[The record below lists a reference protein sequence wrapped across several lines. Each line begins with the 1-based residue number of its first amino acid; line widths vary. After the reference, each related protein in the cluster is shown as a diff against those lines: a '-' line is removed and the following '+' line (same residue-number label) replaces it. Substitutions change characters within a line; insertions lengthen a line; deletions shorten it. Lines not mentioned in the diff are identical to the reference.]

1 MSESQGSSQPI
12 VAIMGNPYSGA
23 KDNRARVER
32 LINALHQHD
41 IPTQTVWDLKA
52 RAQCLAD
59 ADWKA
64 NCRCLVIAGGDG
76 TVAGVTGLCHDLP
89 VAILPLGNENLLA
102 KELGFTLGEDRIAQA
117 VAMGKTRPMDLGLV
131 NGQPFTIMVSCGL
144 DADVVKRVTQ
154 WRRTPDGQRRVKHH
168 SYAKPTFKSIWRY
181 RFPRLSLIADGKQHD
196 GYEVLVFNVN
206 RYATGLNF
214 VPDAKVDDGLLHWLV
229 WKKQGRLNLL
239 RLLLLV
245 KMGRHINHRH
255 VIMGQSREL
264 ELVSRGPVAVQMDG
278 DLLGDTPAKLAI
290 HHRVLQVIDMS
301 DASAAT

>member
-1 MSESQGSSQPI
+1 MSESHVSSQPI

-41 IPTQTVWDLKA
+41 IQTETVWDLKA

-59 ADWKA
+59 PDWKA

-102 KELGFTLGEDRIAQA
+102 KELGFTVDEERIAHA
-117 VAMGKTRPMDLGLV
+117 IAMGQTRPMDIGLV
-131 NGQPFTIMVSCGL
+131 NGQPFTIMVTCGL

-168 SYAKPTFKSIWRY
+168 SYAKPTFKSIWQY
-181 RFPRLSLIADGKQHD
+181 GFPRLSLIADGHQVD
-196 GYEVLVFNVN
+196 GYQVLVFNVN

-214 VPDAKVDDGLLHWLV
+214 VPDAKVDDGKLHWLV
-229 WKKQGRLNLL
+229 WKKPGLFHLL
-239 RLLLLV
+239 RFLMLV
-245 KMGRHINHRH
+245 KMGRHINHKH
-255 VIMGQSREL
+255 VIMGQSQAVELISRE
-264 ELVSRGPVAVQMDG
+264 PTAVQMDG
-278 DLLGDTPAKLAI
+278 DLLGDTPVSMAI
-290 HHRVLQVIDMS
+290 NHRVLQVIAMPAAS
-301 DASAAT
+301 KDA